1 MRKKRYRTGNMYAD
15 SDNLYNEYKKLE
27 EKCESL
33 YGANLSLIKEN
44 QQLKHENELLQVK
57 VGTQYEQSL
66 SENDE
71 SVGTQNYNDGVDI
84 LKKWIIIN
92 EKEALY
98 WKEKYL
104 DRWMLEDAIES
115 SKIKEKKHE

>member
-1 MRKKRYRTGNMYAD
+1 MSWKK
-15 SDNLYNEYKKLE
+15 EYKNYISESQYKDYINLKKLYKDSE
-27 EKCESL
+27 EKIEAL
-33 YGANLSLIKEN
+33 EQEN
-44 QQLKHENELLQVK
+44 KK
-57 VGTQYEQSL
+57 L
-66 SENDE
+66 SEQLHWQIESNIKRQTYFNDE
-71 SVGTQNYNDGVDI
+71 SVGTQNYTESVDV